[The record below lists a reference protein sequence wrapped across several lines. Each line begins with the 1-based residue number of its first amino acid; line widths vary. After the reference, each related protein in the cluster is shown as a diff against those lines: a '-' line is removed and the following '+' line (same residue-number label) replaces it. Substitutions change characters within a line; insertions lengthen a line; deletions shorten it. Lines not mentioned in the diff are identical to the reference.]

1 MTGAT
6 GGDSRPTEIDRK
18 KGKEFKTKGH
28 LLHVH
33 AIDGAGRG
41 GGTTDLSSS
50 DADGGIGGEESSDDD
65 DESRQSKGIG
75 KHRNQSPAP
84 SRDLPSSL
92 MSALTMPPPSPL
104 SMASEEFIRDF
115 LSKYPPAPKSYEV
128 VTVDCL
134 NTLLSLNR
142 PPPPR
147 SLQLAAKYAASASR
161 SVSVA

>member
-1 MTGAT
+1 MTSAT
-6 GGDSRPTEIDRK
+6 GGDSRHAEIDRK

-33 AIDGAGRG
+33 AYDGAGRG
-41 GGTTDLSSS
+41 GGNTDLSSS

-65 DESRQSKGIG
+65 DESRQSKAV
-75 KHRNQSPAP
+75 KHRNQSPAA

-92 MSALTMPPPSPL
+92 MSALTMPPPSAL

-134 NTLLSLNR
+134 NNFMPLNH
-142 PPPPR
+142 PPPR
-147 SLQLAAKYAASASR
+147 SLQLATKCAASASR
-161 SVSVA
+161 SVT